1 MTNKEKEIDRMSK
14 EIIEEFRQEEV
25 EMLKFKK
32 IKKNIKKYRS
42 KIRCDG
48 KNRLL
53 QIEVGR
59 IRSSISYFVS
69 ISKYSDRP
77 RDPIMSKIFNNLNDA
92 LDLYNDLKTK
102 YNGKDLLISLSARN
116 SIIAILSSTL
126 AGLIIGKLI
135 MDLIW

>member
-53 QIEVGR
+53 QIEIGR

-69 ISKYSDRP
+69 ISKYSD
-77 RDPIMSKIFNNLNDA
+77 A
-92 LDLYNDLKTK
+92 LDLYNDLKIK
-102 YNGKDLLISLSARN
+102 YNGKNILIPLSIRN
-116 SIIAILSSTL
+116 SIIAILGGVL
-126 AGLIIGKLI
+126 AGLFIGELIINLI
-135 MDLIW
+135 